1 MANPTTYNFPGVAAY
16 GGNHSFLNLAAAAT
30 TTIKTGSG
38 LLHAINVTTAGAA
51 GSTITVYDNTAG
63 SGTIIATIDA
73 TAIHTYIFDIEFLTG
88 LTVVIAGATAPKVT
102 FSYL

>member
-30 TTIKTGSG
+30 TTVKTGSG
-38 LLHAINVTTAGAA
+38 LLHTINVTTAGAA

-63 SGTIIATIDA
+63 SGTVIATIDG
-73 TAIHTYIFDIEFLTG
+73 TVLQSYLFDSEFLTG
-88 LTVVIAGATAPKVT
+88 LTVVIAGSTAPKVT